1 MKQNASRQRRSN
13 SPAADASA
21 YGQPSSRRNER
32 PAQYQMRDHSL
43 YFSDACSSPPA
54 KLSDQWRKTMRN
66 RARLFILLALA
77 PIIIGLAGFDS
88 NAEARHRR
96 WWRDVGFN
104 RFGPCCQAPC
114 PVACPAPVIACPA
127 PVISCPVPA
136 PVISCPVPAPV
147 ISCPAPAPVISWPA
161 PAPVISFP
169 APVPVFSCPVP
180 TSGFI
185 NTFRFRRFRR
195 HATDWDD

>member
-1 MKQNASRQRRSN
+1 
-13 SPAADASA
+13 
-21 YGQPSSRRNER
+21 
-32 PAQYQMRDHSL
+32 MRVHSL

-96 WWRDVGFN
+96 WWRDAGFN

-114 PVACPAPVIACPA
+114 PVACPAPVCCPA
-127 PVISCPVPA
+127 
-136 PVISCPVPAPV
+136 PAPV
-147 ISCPAPAPVISWPA
+147 ISCPAPAPVISCPA
-161 PAPVISFP
+161 PAPVISCPAP
-169 APVPVFSCPVP
+169 APVLSCPAPSPVLSCPAPAPVVSCLVP
-180 TSGFI
+180 TSGEFPVG
-185 NTFRFRRFRR
+185 RRRFFVRLNPF
-195 HATDWDD
+195 WY

>member
-1 MKQNASRQRRSN
+1 MHMVN
-13 SPAADASA
+13 P
-21 YGQPSSRRNER
+21 PSRRNER

-54 KLSDQWRKTMRN
+54 KLSDQWRKTMTSRI
-66 RARLFILLALA
+66 RYFVLIALA

-114 PVACPAPVIACPA
+114 PVACPAPCPVACPA
-127 PVISCPVPA
+127 PVISCPA
-136 PVISCPVPAPV
+136 PVISCPAPV
-147 ISCPAPAPVISWPA
+147 ISCPAPVISC
-161 PAPVISFP
+161 PAPV
-169 APVPVFSCPVP
+169 VSCPFP
-180 TSGFI
+180 TSVGFDS
-185 NTFRFRRFRR
+185 FRFRRFRR